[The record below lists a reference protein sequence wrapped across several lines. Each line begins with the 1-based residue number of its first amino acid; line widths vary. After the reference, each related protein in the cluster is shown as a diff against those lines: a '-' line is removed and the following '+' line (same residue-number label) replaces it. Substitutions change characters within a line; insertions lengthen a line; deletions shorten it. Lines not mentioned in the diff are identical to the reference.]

1 MPTQIL
7 TAGSIFPY
15 EYRKAVS
22 TRPSGLIEYS
32 VTYLVEKGAGAM
44 TLTAGSSI
52 GFSGQTAKIAYPPRI
67 TSSNGS
73 IFDEVEVIAYG
84 LGSAANNLQIGS
96 ETIEI
101 SKTRGETPDDIYTVY
116 ETWLCDIAIKTDV
129 VSGTSQLPSPPSV
142 TLNKTL
148 IRRWFVVAN
157 ANSTLLPIQVNWNT
171 GIKNVTRA
179 IYGDYSE
186 VTLSF
191 GYFPEVQ

>member
-15 EYRKAVS
+15 EYRIAFS

-32 VTYLVEKGAGAM
+32 VTYLVEKGAGAG
-44 TLTAGSSI
+44 TLTSGSSI

-101 SKTRGETPDDIYTVY
+101 SKTRGEPPDDYTVY
-116 ETWLCDIAIKTDV
+116 ETWLCDVAIKTEV
-129 VSGTSQLPSPPSV
+129 VSGTIQLPSTPSV

-148 IRRWFVVAN
+148 IRRWHAGKGGNFAI
-157 ANSTLLPIQVNWNT
+157 LPIQVNWNT

-191 GYFPEVQ
+191 GYFPEPL

>member
-7 TAGSIFPY
+7 TAGSIFPF

-32 VTYLVEKGAGAM
+32 VTYLVEKNTGAGN
-44 TLTAGSSI
+44 LTVGTSI
-52 GFSGQTAKIAYPPRI
+52 GFSGQSGKIAYPPRI

-73 IFDEVEVIAYG
+73 LFDEVEVVAYG

-101 SKTRGETPDDIYTVY
+101 SKTRGEAPDDYTVY
-116 ETWLCDIAIKTDV
+116 ETWVCDVAIKTDV
-129 VSGTSQLPSPPSV
+129 VSGTSQLPSSPSV

-148 IRRWFVVAN
+148 IRRWHLGKGGNFAI
-157 ANSTLLPIQVNWNT
+157 LPIQVNWNT
-171 GIKNVTRA
+171 GIKNVTRV

-191 GYFPEVQ
+191 GYFPEPL